1 MIGVL
6 GVRTAGK
13 EDGERRG
20 NGETGDGSGE
30 VGRQG
35 DGSDLL
41 CAKKVAEERIDAT
54 AGAAEQKKMRWL
66 IHG

>member
-20 NGETGDGSGE
+20 NGETGDGRGE

-41 CAKKVAEERIDAT
+41 GAKKVAEERIDAT
-54 AGAAEQKKMRWL
+54 AGAAEQKKVRWF